1 MIYRLKG
8 IHSPASTASGELYFS
23 ILRTRIYFQLRIF
36 STKLRLL
43 ILLVFAGS
51 EVGMFRLTELSGVV
65 NCGKLRLF
73 SLISQ
78 PEICLLTSYSQSV

>member
-1 MIYRLKG
+1 MIYRHKG

-43 ILLVFAGS
+43 ISLVFAGS
-51 EVGMFRLTELSGVV
+51 EVEMFRLTERS
-65 NCGKLRLF
+65 GKLWETETVQF
-73 SLISQ
+73 D
-78 PEICLLTSYSQSV
+78 LTARALPADF